1 LSLWIVAIWVERHRA
16 VVNKHFVILI
26 NLFAAIILRLLLR
39 CKRKM
44 LTKQI
49 IIFHLQICVLLLR
62 GLILTAVEDVEINI
76 DNVVFLLFWSVVR
89 DRLRAPDHAAVLI
102 IKSIISSDIL

>member
-1 LSLWIVAIWVERHRA
+1 
-16 VVNKHFVILI
+16 
-26 NLFAAIILRLLLR
+26 
-39 CKRKM
+39 M

-49 IIFHLQICVLLLR
+49 IIFHLQIGILLLR

-76 DNVVFLLFWSVVR
+76 DNVVLLLFGSVVR
-89 DRLRAPDHAAVLI
+89 DRLRAPDHAAILI